1 MLAATGAP
9 AEAKWLHELA
19 TRSIGWWP
27 MNSAAAREVL
37 DVQRVDVWGA
47 MQAKSAEAWMR
58 VLADDFV
65 LRTPGEDDRDRLAFV
80 ERVTSFPG
88 EVVSITCHDLRADAF
103 GPAVVV
109 TGVQHTVLRM
119 PNDARFE
126 DFTMMS
132 NVFVSR
138 AGRWVMVLAHT
149 LSLPM

>member
-1 MLAATGAP
+1 MPSRGAAQ
-9 AEAKWLHELA
+9 
-19 TRSIGWWP
+19 
-27 MNSAAAREVL
+27 EVL

-47 MQAKSAEAWMR
+47 MQAKSPEAWMR

-65 LRTPGEDDRDRLAFV
+65 LRIPGDDDRDRLAFI
-80 ERVTSFPG
+80 ERITAFPG
-88 EVVSITCHDLRADAF
+88 EVVSVACHDLRADQF
-103 GPAVVV
+103 GTAVLV

-132 NVFVSR
+132 NVFVER
-138 AGRWVMVLAHT
+138 EGRWVMVLAYS

>member
-1 MLAATGAP
+1 M
-9 AEAKWLHELA
+9 
-19 TRSIGWWP
+19 S
-27 MNSAAAREVL
+27 SAAAREVL

-47 MQAKSAEAWMR
+47 MQAKNREAWMR

-65 LRTPGEDDRDRLAFV
+65 LRTPGEEDRDRMAFV
-80 ERVTSFPG
+80 DRMTSFPG
-88 EVVSITCHDLRADAF
+88 EVVSIACHDLRADEF
-103 GPAVVV
+103 GTAVVV
-109 TGVQHTVLRM
+109 TGVQHAILRM

-138 AGRWVMVLAHT
+138 EGRWVMVLAHA

>member
-1 MLAATGAP
+1 MSSP
-9 AEAKWLHELA
+9 
-19 TRSIGWWP
+19 
-27 MNSAAAREVL
+27 AAREVL

-47 MQAKSAEAWMR
+47 MQAKSREAWMR

-65 LRTPGEDDRDRLAFV
+65 LRTPGEEDRDWMAFV
-80 ERVTSFPG
+80 DRMTSFPG
-88 EVVSITCHDLRADAF
+88 EVVSIACHDLRADEF
-103 GPAVVV
+103 GTAVVV
-109 TGVQHTVLRM
+109 TGVQHAILRM

-138 AGRWVMVLAHT
+138 EGRWVMVLAHA